1 MFTQSF
7 ILSHRAACLAP
18 LRVVLS
24 IEQQSDCE
32 YEFRAE
38 SLSLPPSSLYFFFL
52 STSAVQKPM
61 KIIQMSR
68 LLVTHTGGDVGA
80 VLLLLAVLIV

>member
-24 IEQQSDCE
+24 SMEQQSDCE

-38 SLSLPPSSLYFFFL
+38 SLSLPPSSLYFCG
-52 STSAVQKPM
+52 AKPM